1 LKVFKIEGDKFNLV
15 GTYQPKNVII
25 ANEESAKKGM
35 PKALCNGCA
44 VDSKYIYLAYGSFG
58 LIVLDKAKVQ
68 AGETNPSKCEVAKK
82 KASKSAN
89 YVALGNGYIYVAYGR
104 DRLQVFKLVDKSA
117 TSGDTSYQTGK

>member
-1 LKVFKIEGDKFNLV
+1 
-15 GTYQPKNVII
+15 
-25 ANEESAKKGM
+25 M

-68 AGETNPSKCEVAKK
+68 AGETDPSKCEVAKK